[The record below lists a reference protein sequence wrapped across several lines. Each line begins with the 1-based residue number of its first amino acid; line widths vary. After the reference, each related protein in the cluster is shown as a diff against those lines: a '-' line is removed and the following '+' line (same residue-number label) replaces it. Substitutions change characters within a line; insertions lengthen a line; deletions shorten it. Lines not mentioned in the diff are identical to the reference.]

1 LLKVFIYLFM
11 CHSEEKT
18 TKDIRVW
25 GLRRAPGSGP
35 EGAGAVPPKQQYG
48 KVHKGFG
55 SL

>member
-1 LLKVFIYLFM
+1 LKVFIYLFM

-35 EGAGAVPPKQQYG
+35 EGAGAIPPKQR
-48 KVHKGFG
+48 
-55 SL
+55 